1 MLKLALS
8 FLFLAV
14 GSNAQNAT
22 GSDYLAEPAL
32 AWSAGIGQIGEGNGA
47 FVSPSGDLLAVVGS
61 DATVR
66 GINPKTGKELW
77 IYTPDD
83 PQYSN
88 SYGGAFFSTFEN
100 TPYIIFSLV
109 MNAFGTTSPT
119 R

>member
-22 GSDYLAEPAL
+22 GSDYLAQPTL
-32 AWSAGIGQIGEGNGA
+32 AWMTGIGQIQEGNGA
-47 FVSPSGDLLAVVGS
+47 FISPSGDLLAVVGN

-66 GINPKTGKELW
+66 GINPKTGAEIW
-77 IYTPDD
+77 IHSPEN
-83 PQYSN
+83 PQYAN

-100 TPYIIFSLV
+100 TPYLIYSLV
-109 MNAFGTTSPT
+109 TNAFDPTSAT